1 MKLYR
6 PPIVFIVLFFCLS
19 FFAVTVSAKVNPAA
33 YGITQLADSATI
45 GRLVRFKTDS
55 LLQRHP
61 MLAQKNVIHALQQ
74 PHGFVD
80 KTTDFYLILFLFFM
94 LGLIRMSNPRYFQA
108 LLKAFSS
115 PGMSNRQVKEQIE
128 HAELPNFLMNIFF
141 GIVTGGYL
149 YYVINIFVPLKR
161 SHLPQSILLGLL
173 ITGVLLIYLVKY
185 LVIRFS
191 GWVFRVE
198 GVTDEYIFNVFLI
211 NKIISIALLPFI
223 VILAFGN
230 PTWLGTLVIFTFIL
244 IGLLWINRYMRS
256 WQIFGSFFQ
265 YSKFHFFTYLC
276 ASELLPLAVLL
287 KLMVR
292 GLLYY

>member
-6 PPIVFIVLFFCLS
+6 QRILFAVLFFCLS
-19 FFAVTVSAKVNPAA
+19 FFSFATNAKVNPAN
-33 YGITQLADSATI
+33 YGITQMPDSAI
-45 GRLVRFKTDS
+45 MAKSAAMKMDS
-55 LLQRHP
+55 LLQNHP
-61 MLAQKNVIHALQQ
+61 ILAQKNIIRALSQ

-108 LLKAFSS
+108 LLRAFSA

-128 HAELPNFLMNIFF
+128 HAELSNFLMNLFF

-149 YYVINIFVPLKR
+149 YYVISVFVPLKH
-161 SHLPQSILLGLL
+161 SNLPQSILLGLL
-173 ITGVLLIYLVKY
+173 IAGVLLIYLVKY

-198 GVTDEYIFNVFLI
+198 SVTNEYIFNVFLI
-211 NKIISIALLPFI
+211 NKIISILLLPFI

-230 PTWLGTLVIFTFIL
+230 PGWLNTLVVFTFIL